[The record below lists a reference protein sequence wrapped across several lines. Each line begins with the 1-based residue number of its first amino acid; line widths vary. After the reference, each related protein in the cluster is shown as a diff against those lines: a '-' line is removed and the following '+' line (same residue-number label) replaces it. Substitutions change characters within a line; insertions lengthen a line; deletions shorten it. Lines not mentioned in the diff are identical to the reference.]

1 MEVCERFF
9 QLLQL
14 RCRTMYFDS
23 CEIAHCEQF
32 REQLANVVQMCENA
46 FGVSVTF
53 AAEKLIAI
61 PAEFVQ
67 KHRLLRRGP
76 CCELRQHR
84 LDRIQFPGMHF
95 EYGCRLTNFDSRL
108 ICESY

>member
-14 RCRTMYFDS
+14 RCRAMYFDS
-23 CEIAHCEQF
+23 CEIAHREQF

-53 AAEKLIAI
+53 CTNSAGTAMSFSAAKAS
-61 PAEFVQ
+61 PSPS
-67 KHRLLRRGP
+67 RSLL
-76 CCELRQHR
+76 
-84 LDRIQFPGMHF
+84 
-95 EYGCRLTNFDSRL
+95 
-108 ICESY
+108 